1 MKFFRCLVLPFG
13 AVRSVHRLARAIWWI
28 GVTGCKL
35 LWTSFYNDFISY
47 SKPALAA
54 CTEST
59 VVTLFKLLGWV
70 FAEDGDKCVPFADAC
85 DALGVFFNLGSSNL
99 GCALAQN
106 TEVRVAELCA
116 DLQAVLKEGHLGAKQ
131 AQRLRGR
138 MQFGEAQ
145 MFGRTGRKCLRVLSE
160 FAEGHQIQ
168 IAIPKTSS
176 SWNLF
181 QQLLSSNVPR
191 EVRSFGE
198 QHAVIFTDACYE
210 KSDEV

>member
-1 MKFFRCLVLPFG
+1 MLPFG

-59 VVTLFKLLGWV
+59 VVTLFKLLGWA

-99 GCALAQN
+99 GCALVQN
-106 TEVRVAELCA
+106 TEVRVAELCWGPSR
-116 DLQAVLKEGHLGAKQ
+116 LKGSEGECSLG
-131 AQRLRGR
+131 R
-138 MQFGEAQ
+138 
-145 MFGRTGRKCLRVLSE
+145 RKCLDVLVE
-160 FAEGHQIQ
+160 D
-168 IAIPKTSS
+168 
-176 SWNLF
+176 
-181 QQLLSSNVPR
+181 V
-191 EVRSFGE
+191 
-198 QHAVIFTDACYE
+198 
-210 KSDEV
+210 

>member
-1 MKFFRCLVLPFG
+1 M
-13 AVRSVHRLARAIWWI
+13 
-28 GVTGCKL
+28 TGCKL
-35 LWTSFYNDFISY
+35 LWTSFYNDFIAY

-160 FAEGHQIQ
+160 FAEGHKYKLQSKDILFLE
-168 IAIPKTSS
+168 
-176 SWNLF
+176 LF

>member
-160 FAEGHQIQ
+160 FAEGHKYKLQ
-168 IAIPKTSS
+168 
-176 SWNLF
+176 F
-181 QQLLSSNVPR
+181 QRHPLLGTLST
-191 EVRSFGE
+191 
-198 QHAVIFTDACYE
+198 AVVKQCAQGSAFLRGATCSHFYGCLL
-210 KSDEV
+210 